1 MEGEKGAVVIQSI
14 KLAKESVGQM
24 QDCREK
30 SCFFLVSHIDEE
42 AFIRA
47 LAECLLK
54 AGCRDFHFWGD
65 REGLWH
71 LLFDEADVERTLD
84 NDLEDVAMTSGYADI
99 ENFAWEL
106 RMRSPQDCCLFYDDE
121 DTYQQVLQGWD

>member
-1 MEGEKGAVVIQSI
+1 MGVVLFVLLVAALPAPQRHQLGSLPGCRLGVLSGAAGVVGGDRGDLAVEGEKGAVVIQSI

-54 AGCRDFHFWGD
+54 AGCRDFILG
-65 REGLWH
+65 RQGG
-71 LLFDEADVERTLD
+71 A
-84 NDLEDVAMTSGYADI
+84 VA
-99 ENFAWEL
+99 FAL
-106 RMRSPQDCCLFYDDE
+106 
-121 DTYQQVLQGWD
+121 

>member
-1 MEGEKGAVVIQSI
+1 MIQSI

-84 NDLEDVAMTSGYADI
+84 NDLEDVAMTSGYSDI
-99 ENFAWEL
+99 QDFAREL
-106 RMRSPQDCCLFYDDE
+106 RMQSPQNCCLLSDDE

>member
-1 MEGEKGAVVIQSI
+1 
-14 KLAKESVGQM
+14 M

-71 LLFDEADVERTLD
+71 LLFDEADVERTLYS
-84 NDLEDVAMTSGYADI
+84 DLEDMAMTSGYSDI
-99 ENFAWEL
+99 QDFAWEL
-106 RMRSPQDCCLFYDDE
+106 RMQSPQECCLFYDDAEAYRQVCRSWAE
-121 DTYQQVLQGWD
+121 D

>member
-1 MEGEKGAVVIQSI
+1 MIQSI

-106 RMRSPQDCCLFYDDE
+106 RMQSPQNCCLFYDDAEAYRQVCRSCAE
-121 DTYQQVLQGWD
+121 D

>member
-1 MEGEKGAVVIQSI
+1 MIQSI

-30 SCFFLVSHIDEE
+30 SCFFLVYHIDEE
-42 AFIRA
+42 AIIRA